1 MHKRILVLSS
11 FVLNFVATSVA
22 QQDPAQ
28 THFIYNKMMF
38 NPGSTGLDAGFCGT
52 LGYRNQWDR
61 LDGAPNTTFL
71 NVEGNMNRWFPGG
84 LGINFCNDAIG
95 FNRHNNLMLNYSY
108 PLELPG
114 GNVLGA
120 GIGLGMMMFGMNP
133 TWVAPQTLLD
143 NSLPVGFSSTALNI
157 NFGLY
162 FKSSM
167 GFYAGLSATH
177 LNAPTVSVKDAGTGL
192 LQTPFQY
199 ARHFYLM
206 GGYKKSIGANGDNA
220 IDAQMMLR
228 TDQVKTS
235 IDLNARFFYKNMG
248 YAGLTYRTSDAIA
261 IMLGYTVLQNKESN
275 FVVGYSYDINIG
287 KLASVNKG
295 SHELVLKYCRY
306 LPIPPVAVSRHVRWL

>member
-1 MHKRILVLSS
+1 MHKQILVLSS
-11 FVLNFVATSVA
+11 FVLTFVASTVA

-38 NPGSTGLDAGFCGT
+38 NPGSTGLDEGFCGT

-71 NVEGNMNRWFPGG
+71 NIEGNMNRWFPGG

-108 PLELPG
+108 PLQLPAGNEL
-114 GNVLGA
+114 
-120 GIGLGMMMFGMNP
+120 GIGVGLGMMMFGMNP

-143 NSLPVGFSSTALNI
+143 NSLPVGFSSTGLNI

-162 FKSSM
+162 FKSPM
-167 GFYAGLSATH
+167 GFYAGLSGTH
-177 LNAPTVSVKDAGTGL
+177 LNAPTVTVKDAGTGL
-192 LQTPFQY
+192 LQTPFRY

-206 GGYKKSIGANGDNA
+206 GGYKKSIGDNA

-228 TDQVKTS
+228 TDVVKTS
-235 IDLNARFFYKNMG
+235 VDLNARFFYRQMG
-248 YAGLTYRTSDAIA
+248 YAGLTYRTSDVAVA
-261 IMLGYTVLQNKESN
+261 VMLGYNVFHDNTHN
-275 FVVGYSYDINIG
+275 FVVGYSYDLTLG
-287 KLASVNKG
+287 KLASVSKG